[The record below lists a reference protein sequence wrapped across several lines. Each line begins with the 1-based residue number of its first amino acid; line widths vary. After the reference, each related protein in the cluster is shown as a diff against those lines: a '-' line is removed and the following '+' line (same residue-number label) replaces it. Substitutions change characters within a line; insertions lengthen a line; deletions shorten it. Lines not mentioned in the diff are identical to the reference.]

1 VEPSESYHRAAPPS
15 APAAAAGGGGP
26 AWGLPV
32 WACFSCSASDA
43 SAQLALP
50 CFAPQRPYF
59 SPLGVTPAQAVL
71 RDAAEG
77 EGAAL
82 KVVGLLTEE
91 AGEEE
96 DGSEGGSEGEGEGE
110 EESLSSARRSGRRR
124 GEEGRGEEN

>member
-1 VEPSESYHRAAPPS
+1 M
-15 APAAAAGGGGP
+15 
-26 AWGLPV
+26 

-59 SPLGVTPAQAVL
+59 SPLGVIPAQAVL

-82 KVVGLLTEE
+82 KVVGLGLLTEE